1 VSVVDGEFRLSST
14 VDQDGVKQWTSESV
28 EVIGRDVENVKL
40 QLTLPFSIEEKIV
53 MEVPEGDATPKLP
66 IVTMMAAAP
75 GAGNPSR
82 VPDGKGGFTVENL
95 YPGFY
100 EIHLTMTPALYYL
113 DSIRLG
119 GVDVPPAGVQLLSSA
134 QPLVLTYKRNGGTV
148 RGTLEHCSD
157 DMVFLVPQD
166 PALRRFGFI
175 QQTNCDKNGRFEIP
189 DVRPGE
195 YYGFV
200 VAQGSRVAVSPMSLD
215 QNLIN
220 QSARLSVRS
229 NEATDAEVRLVVR

>member
-1 VSVVDGEFRLSST
+1 
-14 VDQDGVKQWTSESV
+14 
-28 EVIGRDVENVKL
+28 
-40 QLTLPFSIEEKIV
+40 
-53 MEVPEGDATPKLP
+53 MEVPEGAARPKLP

-75 GAGNPSR
+75 GGGNPPG

-95 YPGFY
+95 YPGLY
-100 EIHLTMTPALYYL
+100 QIYQTMAPPLYYL

-119 GVDVPPAGVQLLSSA
+119 GVDVPPAGVQILSGA

-148 RGTLEHCSD
+148 RGTVEGCGD
-157 DMVFLVPQD
+157 GNVFLVPQE

-175 QQTNCDKNGRFEIP
+175 QQANCDKNGRFEIP

-195 YYGFV
+195 YYGLAV
-200 VAQGSRVAVSPMSLD
+200 TPESRVSVSALNLD

-220 QSARLSVRS
+220 QSTRVSVRS
-229 NEATDAEVRLVVR
+229 NEATDAEIRLVKP